1 MFNQTVESRLT
12 EWANHRRQLDEAED
26 PLQEVW
32 DFWHQAPFTPHNKNV
47 DPYYQQSW
55 PSPWE
60 IIVDNKYDDFTKA
73 LMIGWTLK
81 LTKKYQNSKIELR
94 TLVDSACT
102 RQYNL
107 LYVDDN
113 WVINYSDNGPISI
126 PEVPDSFRLENLIE
140 VSAPR

>member
-1 MFNQTVESRLT
+1 MFNQAVDDRLT
-12 EWANHRRQLDEAED
+12 EWANHRRKLDEVED

-32 DFWHQAPFTPHNKNV
+32 DFWHLAPFTPHNKSV

-60 IIVDNKYDDFTKA
+60 IIEENKYDDFTRA

-81 LTKKYQNSKIELR
+81 LTKKFKDSKIEIR
-94 TLVDSACT
+94 TLVDNART

-107 LYVDDN
+107 VYVDN
-113 WVINYSDNGPISI
+113 QWIINYSDNGPVSE
-126 PEVPDSFRLENLIE
+126 PEVSDSFRLENLVE
-140 VSAPR
+140 VAAPR

>member
-1 MFNQTVESRLT
+1 MFNQTVDSRLT

-94 TLVDSACT
+94 TLVDSART

-107 LYVDDN
+107 LYIDDN
-113 WVINYSDNGPISI
+113 WVINYSDNGPISK

>member
-1 MFNQTVESRLT
+1 MFNQAVDERLT
-12 EWANHRRQLDEAED
+12 EWANHRRKLDEVND

-32 DFWHQAPFTPHNKNV
+32 DFWHQAPFTPHNRSV

-60 IIVDNKYDDFTKA
+60 IIEENKYDDFTKA

-81 LTKKYQNSKIELR
+81 LTKKYQSSKIELR
-94 TLVDSACT
+94 TLVDSART

-107 LYVDDN
+107 LYIDDN
-113 WVINYSDNGPISI
+113 WVINYSDNGPIPT

>member
-1 MFNQTVESRLT
+1 MFNQAVDDRLT
-12 EWANHRRQLDEAED
+12 EWANHRRKLDEVND

-32 DFWHQAPFTPHNKNV
+32 DFWHLAPFTPHNRNV

-60 IIVDNKYDDFTKA
+60 IIEENKYDDFTKA

-81 LTKKYQNSKIELR
+81 LTKKYQSSKIELR
-94 TLVDSACT
+94 TLVDSART

-107 LYVDDN
+107 LYIDDN
-113 WVINYSDNGPISI
+113 WVINYSDNGPILL

>member
-1 MFNQTVESRLT
+1 MFNQPVDSRLT
-12 EWANHRRQLDEAED
+12 EWANHRRKLDEVND

-32 DFWHQAPFTPHNKNV
+32 DFWHLAPFTPHNRNV

-60 IIVDNKYDDFTKA
+60 IIEENKYDDFTKA

-81 LTKKYQNSKIELR
+81 LTKKYQSSKIELR
-94 TLVDSACT
+94 TLVDSART

-107 LYVDDN
+107 LYIDDN
-113 WVINYSDNGPISI
+113 WVINYSDNGPIPT

>member
-1 MFNQTVESRLT
+1 MFNQTVDSRLT
-12 EWANHRRQLDEAED
+12 EWANHRRQLDEVED

-32 DFWHQAPFTPHNKNV
+32 DFWHRAPFIPHNKNV
-47 DPYYQQSW
+47 DPFYQQSW
-55 PSPWE
+55 PSQWE

-94 TLVDSACT
+94 TLVDSART

-107 LYVDDN
+107 LYVDDI

-140 VSAPR
+140 VGAPR

>member
-1 MFNQTVESRLT
+1 MFNQAVDDRLT
-12 EWANHRRQLDEAED
+12 EWANHRRKLDEVKD

-32 DFWHQAPFTPHNKNV
+32 DFWHQAPFTPHNRNV

-60 IIVDNKYDDFTKA
+60 IIEENKYDDFTKA

-81 LTKKYQNSKIELR
+81 LTKKYQSSKIELR
-94 TLVDSACT
+94 TLVDSSRT

-107 LYVDDN
+107 LYIDDN
-113 WVINYSDNGPISI
+113 WVINYSDNGPIPL